1 MREREREWLKYR
13 NVKVDFQLLAEKK
26 EIQFLFKQKSQKKKS
41 LLNISAKTYLLLA
54 IKGKWK
60 SVYC

>member
-26 EIQFLFKQKSQKKKS
+26 EIQFLFKQKSQKKK
-41 LLNISAKTYLLLA
+41 NFTQYKCQDIS
-54 IKGKWK
+54 
-60 SVYC
+60 SSSNQR